1 MLVRPSLKEK
11 QWKLREDTIL
21 DAASELMSSKGYN
34 AMTMDDVANLVGI
47 SKATLYQHFASKHDL
62 VVNVACRTV
71 DQAYERMESIDS
83 SLPPA
88 ERLKLLIDRIIE
100 VRYGPDSPPFIEAV
114 GELIEICGSDH
125 PFMQKEQ
132 RNIAFI
138 IEVMKG
144 AQADGATAPGVSP
157 TVAVHVLMGAIR
169 CVELERAIEQGE
181 TTPAVI
187 AESLKNMML
196 RG

>member
-21 DAASELMSSKGYN
+21 DAASELMGSKGYN

-62 VVNVACRTV
+62 VVSVACRTV
-71 DQAYERMESIDS
+71 DRAYERMESIDPN
-83 SLPPA
+83 LPAA
-88 ERLKLLIDRIIE
+88 ERLQILIDRIIE
-100 VRYGPDSPPFIEAV
+100 VRYGPDSPPFVEAV

-132 RNIAFI
+132 RNMAFI

-144 AQADGATAPGVSP
+144 AQAEGATPPGISP
-157 TVAVHVLMGAIR
+157 MVAVHVLMGAIR
-169 CVELERAIEQGE
+169 CVDLERAIEQGQ
-181 TTPAVI
+181 TTPKEI
-187 AESLKNMML
+187 ADSVKRMML
-196 RG
+196 RT